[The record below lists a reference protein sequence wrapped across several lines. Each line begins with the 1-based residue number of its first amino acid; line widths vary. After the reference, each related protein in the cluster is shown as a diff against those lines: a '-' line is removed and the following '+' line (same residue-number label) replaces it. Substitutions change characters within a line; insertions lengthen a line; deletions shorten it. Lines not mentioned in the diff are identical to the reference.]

1 MKKILK
7 EEINRYRELMG
18 VSLLSEGIN
27 PRQLLELLGNILGK
41 NTDEITT
48 LMKSGADEFASLR
61 GLRNFDTLIDD
72 LVSGNITDD
81 ALDEIVG
88 VLIKEPK
95 FENKIVDAFLSSN
108 DVLKQIDDTFSDTE
122 ALKNL
127 VGAVDDAGNPLTDN
141 LINQIDNLDIGEET
155 KKYFKEK
162 INKNIDV
169 AKKQLADAQKLID
182 DDAAKKLAEEI
193 SKRQIQEAIAKADE
207 ALKVKIENAKKLI
220 DNFVED
226 NPRMKGEKR
235 IQSLK
240 AEIEKAFKENPNGDM
255 SSLFKSQKEELNNIL
270 IQLNKIDE
278 QDKDKLIKFWSKVGK
293 TTKDVLLRLVGFN
306 NISTGAQNK
315 VVGFIKYYLTL
326 SLIGGA
332 AITGYKIWTST
343 ELTSEEGNEI
353 LDAIT
358 YKLGECVNKNTI
370 RINWKGTI
378 FPSMGDV
385 FSADEDDASI
395 TVKINGE
402 DETLKYD
409 EDQEAFV
416 KIRTREIINC
426 KNTPGLGV
434 EKTEESS
441 SQQNLTAPT
450 EDEFKTWWSKQKNS
464 EGKSYAAFKSISINN
479 ATNIVTGTATNDK
492 TFNYKKIA
500 DGEFQKQ

>member
-27 PRQLLELLGNILGK
+27 PRQLLDLLGSALGK

-48 LMKSGADEFASLR
+48 AMKSGADEFASLR
-61 GLRNFDTLIDD
+61 GLSNLDTLIDD
-72 LVSGNITDD
+72 LVSGNITDE

-88 VLIKEPK
+88 VLIKQPK

-182 DDAAKKLAEEI
+182 DAAAKKLAEEI

-207 ALKVKIENAKKLI
+207 ALKVKIEDAKKLI
-220 DNFVED
+220 DNFVNE
-226 NPRMKGEKR
+226 NPNMKGNQR
-235 IQSLK
+235 IKTLK
-240 AEIEKAFKENPNGDM
+240 EEIEKAFKENPNGDM
-255 SSLFKSQKEELNNIL
+255 SNLFKSQKEELNNIL

-315 VVGFIKYYLTL
+315 FGGVIKYYLTL

-332 AITGYKIWTST
+332 AFTGYKIWTST

-353 LDAIT
+353 LEAIANN
-358 YKLGECVNKNTI
+358 LGTCVDKNTI
-370 RINWKGTI
+370 GINWKGTI
-378 FPSMGDV
+378 FPSMDDV
-385 FSADEDDASI
+385 FSEDEDDASI
-395 TVKINGE
+395 IVKINGV
-402 DETLKYD
+402 DTTLKYD
-409 EDQEAFV
+409 EDQKAFV
-416 KIRTREIINC
+416 KIGNTNKVNC
-426 KNTPGLGV
+426 DNTPGLGV
-434 EKTEESS
+434 QSPLTPQNTTKTLDDFKKSPKGQGYEKTAFEVTSGS
-441 SQQNLTAPT
+441 GKFKRNPGAQMTYSWDSNRN
-450 EDEFKTWWSKQKNS
+450 EF
-464 EGKSYAAFKSISINN
+464 
-479 ATNIVTGTATNDK
+479 VGTPD
-492 TFNYKKIA
+492 
-500 DGEFQKQ
+500 